1 MSDHFLL
8 SLTSCSSGREIPC
21 QPRGPEIGSRCEP
34 ISHPSWRHAAMTT
47 ILGLDLGKFN
57 EDLGCMVVPTDAD
70 PFQTTEQRGK
80 SARWKGTILGTSGS
94 LHSDFL
100 AHNQSRSIS

>member
-1 MSDHFLL
+1 
-8 SLTSCSSGREIPC
+8 
-21 QPRGPEIGSRCEP
+21 
-34 ISHPSWRHAAMTT
+34 MTT

-100 AHNQSRSIS
+100 AHNQSRSISAAVSSRLLRIPGLDSRNPVLESCDGNNG